1 MRTFS
6 VFIPNKDEQLAS
18 ISSKNFLEPA
28 KNGAKC
34 FFEGVFGL
42 FNAFWQ
48 FAFDNLDIIGVF
60 DDLKLVL
67 ECSNPYFYLETFRF

>member
-6 VFIPNKDEQLAS
+6 VFIPKKDEQLAL

-48 FAFDNLDIIGVF
+48 FAFDNLDII
-60 DDLKLVL
+60 
-67 ECSNPYFYLETFRF
+67 